1 MTKLKR
7 SLLNP
12 ATEKIKIRNVWRVRD
27 SGIVVE
33 TQGEEDLQKLI
44 DNPELKENGFTV
56 EKPGKRRPKLIVYDV
71 PKSMSEDEL
80 LEAIYD
86 QNEETVGAE
95 ETQFREKFKLAFRI
109 GGNRQGE
116 FVNWIADMR
125 HNLRRSGRLFIGWNS
140 CRVQDFVGLSRC
152 YKCQNYGHIAKN
164 CIQEKDT
171 CGHCGADGHRA
182 RDCPKKNEPGIC
194 ILRKRALNGPPTVT
208 SVQKPQVPKISGIR
222 QPAIPK

>member
-1 MTKLKR
+1 M
-7 SLLNP
+7 
-12 ATEKIKIRNVWRVRD
+12 RD

-95 ETQFREKFKLAFRI
+95 ETQFREKFKLAFK
-109 GGNRQGE
+109 
-116 FVNWIADMR
+116 VNSLTGSQIWDIIWDAQAASSSDGIPAASKTSLDSAD
-125 HNLRRSGRLFIGWNS
+125 
-140 CRVQDFVGLSRC
+140 
-152 YKCQNYGHIAKN
+152 
-164 CIQEKDT
+164 
-171 CGHCGADGHRA
+171 
-182 RDCPKKNEPGIC
+182 
-194 ILRKRALNGPPTVT
+194 VT
-208 SVQKPQVPKISGIR
+208 SVRITDTSPKTVYKRKIR
-222 QPAIPK
+222 VATVEQMVTEHETARRKTNQESVYCVREH